1 MNKKWTWEERI
12 FHIFMAA
19 IMLALLVVMVYPF
32 LYVINSSISKPYG
45 IGGSLLLLPNGL
57 ELSSYKTLLLDD
69 KVVHAFLVSIAR
81 SIIGSSLML
90 VVSGM
95 AAYVLAKEDL
105 VFGKFF
111 RTVFVLIIYLSA
123 GVVPTYIFMKMY
135 HLTNSFWVY
144 ILPNLVS
151 GFNLILLRTYIES
164 IPRSLHEAVYV
175 DGGNDF
181 QAYWR
186 VIFPVCKPVN
196 SAILLFGILNQWN
209 NFMDTQMYCAMKEEL
224 HTLQYVLYNTLAS
237 QTSIEALMNGNGNV
251 TGQSLKMAITVI
263 TVLPVMFVYP
273 FLQKHFV
280 SGIMIGSVK
289 A

>member
-1 MNKKWTWEERI
+1 MKTW
-12 FHIFMAA
+12 
-19 IMLALLVVMVYPF
+19 LTQTF
-32 LYVINSSISKPYG
+32 LP
-45 IGGSLLLLPNGL
+45 P
-57 ELSSYKTLLLDD
+57 LLLDD
-69 KVVHAFLVSIAR
+69 KVAHAFLVSIAR
-81 SIIGSSLML
+81 SLIGSSLML

-95 AAYVLAKEDL
+95 AAYVLAKENL

-196 SAILLFGILNQWN
+196 SAILLVGILNQWN

-273 FLQKHFV
+273 FLQKHFA